1 MTQKQRDALRKAH
14 HRLRI
19 LKHAEEITH
28 NVAKTCRYY
37 GISRNKF
44 YK

>member
-1 MTQKQRDALRKAH
+1 MTQKQRDILSKAQ

-37 GISRNKF
+37 GIARNK
-44 YK
+44 YYL